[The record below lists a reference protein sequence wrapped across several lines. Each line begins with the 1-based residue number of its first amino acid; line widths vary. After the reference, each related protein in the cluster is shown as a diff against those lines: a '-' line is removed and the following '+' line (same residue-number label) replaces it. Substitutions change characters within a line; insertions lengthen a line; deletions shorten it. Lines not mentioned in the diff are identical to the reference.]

1 MKKVPVKL
9 AQQGLQ
15 INEKKQK
22 NTPLKELTVIIVGET
37 VHYLVAYQIHKMRLK
52 EKRYLQ

>member
-37 VHYLVAYQIHKMRLK
+37 VHYLVAY
-52 EKRYLQ
+52 